1 MIYHSRDEWINKIL
15 SLISFV
21 PDLAYYLP
29 CLLNYFPSL
38 VGKHQNL
45 VQQLQIFSQWERD
58 CWEGKVL
65 KDDGKFFFFR
75 NGRKVFYVDCNVDL
89 EVGNEREEGKFL
101 IVFLRRV
108 KTKILS

>member
-38 VGKHQNL
+38 VGKTPKL
-45 VQQLQIFSQWERD
+45 GTTITDIFS
-58 CWEGKVL
+58 EGEGL
-65 KDDGKFFFFR
+65 L
-75 NGRKVFYVDCNVDL
+75 GR
-89 EVGNEREEGKFL
+89 ESPEG
-101 IVFLRRV
+101 
-108 KTKILS
+108 